1 MSGAEIFISY
11 ARSSAAQAG
20 HAARALGEAGYD
32 VWWDERLPAH
42 RPYADV
48 IEERLAAAQAVLVIW
63 SADAARS
70 QWVRAEAEAAR
81 QSGKLVQL
89 SVDGAP
95 LPMPFSQIQC
105 PTIGNWNGQASDPV
119 WRRIEESVAELLGSA
134 APADAVPAPE
144 ARDARP
150 AICVLP
156 FANTSGDPD
165 QEYFSDGITEDLIT
179 DISQLPGLAVV
190 ARNTS
195 FTFKGRPADVAA
207 VARQLGVSHVIE
219 GSVRKSGSRLRITAQ
234 LIDGASGHRL
244 WGERFDREL
253 ADVFDIQDEISAAV
267 VAALKLQLLPAQAEE
282 PSRPDPDALAY
293 QDYLKGRH
301 CWNLGTEQ
309 SLRAAVALF
318 QKAIERDPGYARAF
332 AGLADAFV
340 QLGSNTYLDP
350 QEAYRQARAAAQA
363 ALELDPDLA
372 DAHASLGLIA
382 FVHDWDSKAAEGHL
396 GRAVELDPAAVTARH
411 HFSRILSSL
420 GEHDR
425 AIEHARAAVELDPLS
440 VAAVVQLASALN
452 IAGRAED
459 SIAQLQR
466 AAAVFPDQFRIY
478 YRLVFALASAGRGNE
493 AVEAAERAVA
503 IAGPTMFAIGALGFA
518 KASAGAPDEARRIA
532 AEMEQASSERYVC
545 PFDIAV
551 IHAELGDREQALAW
565 LRRAL
570 DMRDHAMLFA
580 RVDPAL
586 ATLKNDPDFEALIAE
601 I

>member
-1 MSGAEIFISY
+1 MSGDAEIFISY

-20 HAARALGEAGYD
+20 HAARALRDAGYE

-48 IEERLAAAQAVLVIW
+48 IEERLAAARAVLVLW
-63 SADAARS
+63 SADAAKS

-81 QSGKLVQL
+81 QAGKLVQL

-119 WRRIEESVAELLGSA
+119 WGRIEESVAELLG
-134 APADAVPAPE
+134 APMTV
-144 ARDARP
+144 RP
-150 AICVLP
+150 AASQDAGPSICVLP

-179 DISQLPGLAVV
+179 DISQLPGLSVV

-195 FTFKGRPADVAA
+195 FTFKGRPADVPA
-207 VARQLGVSHVIE
+207 VARQLDVTHVIE

-234 LIDGASGHRL
+234 LIDGRTGHRL
-244 WGERFDREL
+244 WGERYDREL
-253 ADVFDIQDEISAAV
+253 ADVFDIQDEISAAI
-267 VAALKLQLLPAQAEE
+267 VAALKLKLLPAQAD
-282 PSRPDPDALAY
+282 PQTRPAPDPMAY

-301 CWNLGTEQ
+301 CWNLGTEE
-309 SLRAAVALF
+309 SLHGAVALF

-340 QLGSNTYLDP
+340 QLGSHTDLDP
-350 QEAYRQARAAAQA
+350 QEAYHHARAAAQT
-363 ALELDPDLA
+363 ALELDPGLA

-382 FVHDWDSKAAEGHL
+382 FVHDWDAEAAEAHL
-396 GRAVELDPAAVTARH
+396 NRAVDLDPTSATARL
-411 HFSRILSSL
+411 HFSRVLSSRGL
-420 GEHDR
+420 HDR
-425 AIEHARAAVELDPLS
+425 AIEQARAAVDLDPLS
-440 VAAVVQLASALN
+440 VAAVAQLASAHN
-452 IAGRAED
+452 IAGRIGE

-466 AAAVFPDQFRIY
+466 ATAIFPDQFRIY
-478 YRLVFALASAGRGNE
+478 YRLVFAFGSAGRGDE

-503 IAGPTMFAIGALGFA
+503 VAGRTMFALGALGYA
-518 KASAGAPDEARRIA
+518 KAQAGATDEARQIA
-532 AEMEQASSERYVC
+532 EEMERASSDRYVC
-545 PFDIAV
+545 PVDIA
-551 IHAELGDREQALAW
+551 IIYAALGDREQALAW
-565 LRRAL
+565 LREAIRV
-570 DMRDHAMLFA
+570 RDHAMLFA
-580 RVDPAL
+580 AVDPAL
-586 ATLKNDPDFEALIAE
+586 AKLRADPEFMSIVAE